1 MYNYHLN
8 GGEKA
13 GEWNEKK
20 AFSYSQPE
28 VCISGNDHLIYRV
41 RLTKLL
47 LSATHPQPFNCRLS
61 STSRNRKLNL
71 PPWFSVTN
79 LLMRL
84 WHAWQVIQQHMFTKK
99 KKKKKKKNRSDIK
112 ASLFILPFYYLRAQF
127 IRISESLEQIS
138 IGCTVAMIMVISS
151 HLQSNEDFL

>member
-99 KKKKKKKNRSDIK
+99 KKKKNRSDIK

-127 IRISESLEQIS
+127 IRISESLE
-138 IGCTVAMIMVISS
+138 
-151 HLQSNEDFL
+151 